1 MSCSGLRTIRRYSSR
16 RRKDSRWRAQPGH
29 RRSTSRG
36 IRSASPSVK
45 WSDVH
50 SLSTNTRGE
59 GFRRH
64 DLVAVLVQLLHLE
77 VLSFDDP
84 GSSAVG
90 RAFRPCRARSTWMA
104 VPICCARRNACGRA
118 AGVPPPRP
126 RRSRTSSRHEHAV
139 RVGIHDRPLLP
150 WGSYEYRI
158 FIEGAEDSSV
168 SNFSSEKLWDG
179 ASFRANK
186 PGHDVNG
193 RMLVIYR
200 SRLPRQRAGGTGA
213 VACRQAALEPGAYRR
228 RQSRPC
234 RRLRL
239 AWRGCEGD
247 RHRARRANRPPDHRS
262 RDHARNPQD
271 HPGLLA
277 NGDDDRAVRADEH

>member
-1 MSCSGLRTIRRYSSR
+1 
-16 RRKDSRWRAQPGH
+16 
-29 RRSTSRG
+29 
-36 IRSASPSVK
+36 
-45 WSDVH
+45 
-50 SLSTNTRGE
+50 
-59 GFRRH
+59 
-64 DLVAVLVQLLHLE
+64 
-77 VLSFDDP
+77 
-84 GSSAVG
+84 
-90 RAFRPCRARSTWMA
+90 MA
-104 VPICCARRNACGRA
+104 VPICCENRVGTLAEGRRGYRPLGRDDPERRLDTSTRSGSGSTIDPYSPGA
-118 AGVPPPRP
+118 PFKIRGDRP
-126 RRSRTSSRHEHAV
+126 RSGNLGLMT
-139 RVGIHDRPLLP
+139 
-150 WGSYEYRI
+150 YEYRI